1 MPAKQA
7 HIASLDGLR
16 FLAALSVLIS
26 HAAYQL
32 YPPGNGDGMS
42 RLAWNLTHLAS
53 FGMTLFFVL
62 SGFVIHW
69 NYRQSVQEPGGLRA
83 FFIARWS
90 RLYPLFLVMF
100 VVGITGEVLARGY
113 FFRVMLTTPF
123 FLTFTSTWW
132 YWQIDGLHIFEIY
145 NHPAIGVMW
154 SLATEAFFYAA
165 YPLLAPMA
173 ARLSLHR
180 SILSIGLAGALA
192 AATALGLFFFRNEI
206 AAYAAK
212 HFNVADTG
220 QFIFWLGYTSPWM
233 RLSEFLLGV
242 FTAQLVLAGF
252 RLRPPIA
259 DAIGLFC
266 FAAIAAIFQM
276 RNPLSMTDTTLVA
289 PCFAGICL
297 AAASDRSR
305 IGILLSAPLMVW
317 GGEASYSLYLLH
329 GPILILS
336 LRPSIGLFDRASPLP
351 WFFLTTIFAILIAR
365 FSYASIERPGRRIFR
380 ALASKP
386 RAPSEASEITR
397 Y

>member
-1 MPAKQA
+1 
-7 HIASLDGLR
+7 
-16 FLAALSVLIS
+16 
-26 HAAYQL
+26 
-32 YPPGNGDGMS
+32 
-42 RLAWNLTHLAS
+42 
-53 FGMTLFFVL
+53 
-62 SGFVIHW
+62 
-69 NYRQSVQEPGGLRA
+69 
-83 FFIARWS
+83 
-90 RLYPLFLVMF
+90 
-100 VVGITGEVLARGY
+100 
-113 FFRVMLTTPF
+113 
-123 FLTFTSTWW
+123 
-132 YWQIDGLHIFEIY
+132 
-145 NHPAIGVMW
+145 
-154 SLATEAFFYAA
+154 
-165 YPLLAPMA
+165 
-173 ARLSLHR
+173 
-180 SILSIGLAGALA
+180 
-192 AATALGLFFFRNEI
+192 
-206 AAYAAK
+206 
-212 HFNVADTG
+212 
-220 QFIFWLGYTSPWM
+220 M

-242 FTAQLVLAGF
+242 FTAQFVLAGF

-365 FSYASIERPGRRIFR
+365 FSYVSIERPGRRIFR